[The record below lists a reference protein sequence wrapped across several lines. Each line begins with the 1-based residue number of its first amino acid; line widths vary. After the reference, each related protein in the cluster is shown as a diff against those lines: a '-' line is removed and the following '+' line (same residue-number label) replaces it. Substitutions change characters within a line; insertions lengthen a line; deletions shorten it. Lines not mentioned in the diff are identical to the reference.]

1 MTQARLEID
10 DYTARVL
17 DVIKG
22 KYGLKNRSDA
32 LNKFTLEKG
41 IEYVEPPLNE
51 MVLRELDET
60 YNSHMKKH
68 NKRKMS
74 KNELKK
80 LLDLKD

>member
-1 MTQARLEID
+1 MKPE
-10 DYTARVL
+10 L
-17 DVIKG
+17 DI
-22 KYGLKNRSDA
+22 A
-32 LNKFTLEKG
+32 LEKG